1 MPGANIDI
9 VQVGHLARLELS
21 AREQELLREQLSAVL
36 GYVEKLK
43 ELEVSAVEPMAHAVR
58 LVNVTRPDLVRP
70 SISQSEA
77 VRNAPAQADGLFLV
91 PKIIE

>member
-1 MPGANIDI
+1 
-9 VQVGHLARLELS
+9 LELS
-21 AREQELLREQLSAVL
+21 AREQELLREQLGAVL

-43 ELEVSAVEPMAHAVR
+43 ELEVSGVEPMAHAVR
-58 LVNVTRPDLVRP
+58 LVNVTRPDLVRT
-70 SISQSEA
+70 SIPQSEA

>member
-9 VQVGHLARLELS
+9 VHVGHLARLELS
-21 AREQELLREQLSAVL
+21 AREQELLREQLGAVL

-43 ELEVSAVEPMAHAVR
+43 ELEVSGVEPMAHAVR